1 MKKAVAIFLSLTI
14 ITTIFTACSAKNPE
28 PETTTVQVVNEN
40 SINITEDNT
49 TFKLSYTQSDSL
61 NPFNAKTLNNQIL
74 SQLVFESLFTLD
86 ENYKSGLNIA
96 SSYSYSD
103 SKTLNI
109 TITNGIKFTNG
120 RTITADDIERSFY
133 NAKNSEYWGNTLS
146 GIKSCNAES
155 SSTLSF
161 KLEYANPY
169 AHNLLTFP
177 IVAESESQSG
187 FPVGSG
193 RYYYDYENNDV
204 VLKANK
210 DKAGFAPKL
219 TTIHLENITSLDSI
233 DNAVNIGNI
242 SFAFRD
248 LSKNSSKKISASKK
262 LVNMNNLV
270 YIGTNNKSGITS
282 NAYIRKAIS
291 LAVDREVLVKSAYGN
306 FAQSATS
313 VFNPQFE
320 LSETKLFEK
329 QADVNSAKQ
338 AIAQS
343 GVSNL
348 SLNLLVNNNNTDRIA
363 CAKLVKQQLEN
374 AGFSVNIVSVGFDEY
389 SRYVENENFNLY
401 IGEIKLT
408 NDMNLNAFFTNSGA
422 SKYGIDING
431 TTSYAYYDYING
443 DAELGSFLLA
453 FSSEMPYVP
462 LVYRKGMV
470 CFSKAMSGDVQSTV
484 SDSFGNIENWYFVA
498 DSQ

>member
-1 MKKAVAIFLSLTI
+1 MKKITAIILSLI
-14 ITTIFTACSAKNPE
+14 IIITIFTACSAENTE
-28 PETTTVQVVNEN
+28 PETTTAQIVNEDTL
-40 SINITEDNT
+40 NITEDNS

-61 NPFNAKTLNNQIL
+61 NPFDAKTQNNQIL
-74 SQLVFESLFTLD
+74 CQLVFESLFTLD
-86 ENYKSGLNIA
+86 ENYKSALNIA
-96 SSYSYSD
+96 SSYNYSD
-103 SKTLNI
+103 PKTLNV

-120 RTITADDIERSFY
+120 DTITADDIERSFY
-133 NAKNSEYWGNTLS
+133 NAKKSEYWENTLS
-146 GIKSCNAES
+146 GISSCNADS
-155 SSTLSF
+155 ASTVNF

-177 IVAESESQSG
+177 VTAKDGSQSG

-210 DKAGFAPKL
+210 DKAGFAPKI

-248 LSKNSSKKISASKK
+248 LNKNSSKKISAGKK

-270 YIGTNNKSGITS
+270 FIGINNKSGITA
-282 NAYIRKAIS
+282 NADIRKAIS
-291 LAVDREVLVKSAYGN
+291 LAADREVLVKSAYGN
-306 FAQSATS
+306 FAQSASS
-313 VFNPQFE
+313 VFNPLFE

-329 QADVNSAKQ
+329 QSDINAAKQ

-343 GVSNL
+343 GISDL
-348 SLNLLVNNNNTDRIA
+348 SLNLLVNNDNTDRLA
-363 CAKLVKQQLEN
+363 CAKLIKQQLEN
-374 AGFSVNIVSVGFDEY
+374 AGFYVNIVEAGFEEY
-389 SRYVENENFNLY
+389 TNYIENENFNLY

-408 NDMNLNAFFTNSGA
+408 NDMNLNAFFTNAGTA
-422 SKYGIDING
+422 KYGIDIDG
-431 TTSYAYYDYING
+431 ETSNAYYNYLNG

-453 FSSEMPYVP
+453 FSNEMPYVP

-484 SDSFGNIENWYFVA
+484 TDSFGNIENWYFA
-498 DSQ
+498 GE

>member
-1 MKKAVAIFLSLTI
+1 MKKIFAIILSLTI
-14 ITTIFTACSAKNPE
+14 IITIFTACSAENPE
-28 PETTTVQVVNEN
+28 PETTTAQVVNEDTL
-40 SINITEDNT
+40 NITEDNT

-61 NPFNAKTLNNQIL
+61 NPFDAKTQNNQVL
-74 SQLVFESLFTLD
+74 CQLVFESLFTLD
-86 ENYKSGLNIA
+86 ENYKSALNIA

-103 SKTLNI
+103 PKTLNI
-109 TITNGIKFTNG
+109 AITSGIKFTNG
-120 RTITADDIERSFY
+120 ETITADDIERSFD
-133 NAKNSEYWGNTLS
+133 NAKKSEYWENTLA
-146 GIKSCNAES
+146 GIASCSVDSA
-155 SSTLSF
+155 STVTF

-177 IVAESESQSG
+177 IVAKDESQSG

-193 RYYYDYENNDV
+193 RYYYDYENSDI

-210 DKAGFAPKL
+210 EKVGFAPKI

-248 LSKNSSKKISASKK
+248 LSKYSSKKISAGKK

-270 YIGTNNKSGITS
+270 YIGINNKSGATS

-306 FAQSATS
+306 FAQSASS

-320 LSETKLFEK
+320 LSQTKLFEK
-329 QADVNSAKQ
+329 EADINAAKQ

-343 GVSNL
+343 GISDL
-348 SLNLLVNNNNTDRIA
+348 SLNLLVNNNNTDRLA
-363 CAKLVKQQLEN
+363 CAKLVKQQLES
-374 AGFSVNIVSVGFDEY
+374 AGFYVNIVEAGFDEY
-389 SRYVENENFNLY
+389 ANYIINENFNLY

-408 NDMNLNAFFTNSGA
+408 NDMNLNAFFTNAGTA
-422 SKYGIDING
+422 KYGIDIDG
-431 TTSYAYYDYING
+431 ETSYEYYDYLNG

-453 FSSEMPYVP
+453 FSNEMPYVP
-462 LVYRKGMV
+462 LIYRKGMV
-470 CFSKAMSGDVQSTV
+470 CFSKAMSGDVQST
-484 SDSFGNIENWYFVA
+484 DTDYFGNIENWYFA
-498 DSQ
+498 GK

>member
-1 MKKAVAIFLSLTI
+1 MKKIFAIILSLTI
-14 ITTIFTACSAKNPE
+14 IITIFSACSAENPE
-28 PETTTVQVVNEN
+28 PETTTVQVVNEDTL
-40 SINITEDNT
+40 NITEDNT

-61 NPFNAKTLNNQIL
+61 NPFDAITQNNQIL
-74 SQLVFESLFTLD
+74 SQLVFEGLFTLD
-86 ENYKSGLNIA
+86 ENYKSALNIA

-103 SKTLNI
+103 PKTLNI

-120 RTITADDIERSFY
+120 DTITADDIERSFY
-133 NAKNSEYWGNTLS
+133 NAKKSEYWKNTLL
-146 GIKSCNAES
+146 GIDSCNAD
-155 SSTLSF
+155 STSTITF

-177 IVAESESQSG
+177 IVAKNESQNG

-204 VLKANK
+204 VLKANR
-210 DKAGFAPKL
+210 DKTGFEPKI

-248 LSKNSSKKISASKK
+248 LSRNSSEKISAGKK
-262 LVNMNNLV
+262 LVNINNLV
-270 YIGTNNKSGITS
+270 YLGINNKSGVTA

-306 FAQSATS
+306 FAQSASS

-329 QADVNSAKQ
+329 QADVNAAKQ

-343 GVSNL
+343 GISDL
-348 SLNLLVNNNNTDRIA
+348 SLNLLVNNNNTDRLS

-374 AGFSVNIVSVGFDEY
+374 AGFSVNIVEAGFDEY
-389 SRYVENENFNLY
+389 TRYVENENFNLY

-408 NDMNLNAFFTNSGA
+408 NDMNLNAFFTNAGTA
-422 SKYGIDING
+422 KYGIDIDG
-431 TTSYAYYDYING
+431 DTSNAYYNYLNG

-453 FSSEMPYVP
+453 FSNEMPYVP

-484 SDSFGNIENWYFVA
+484 TDNFGNIENWYFA
-498 DSQ
+498 GE

>member
-1 MKKAVAIFLSLTI
+1 MKKIFAIILSLTI
-14 ITTIFTACSAKNPE
+14 VITIFTACSAENPE
-28 PETTTVQVVNEN
+28 PETTTAQVVNEDTL
-40 SINITEDNT
+40 NITEDNT

-61 NPFNAKTLNNQIL
+61 NPFDAKTQNNQVL
-74 SQLVFESLFTLD
+74 CQLVFESLFTLD
-86 ENYKSGLNIA
+86 ENYKSALNIA

-103 SKTLNI
+103 PKTLNVAI
-109 TITNGIKFTNG
+109 TSGIKFTNG
-120 RTITADDIERSFY
+120 ETITANDIERSFD
-133 NAKNSEYWGNTLS
+133 NAKKSEYWGNTLA
-146 GIKSCNAES
+146 GIASCSADS
-155 SSTLSF
+155 ASTVTF

-177 IVAESESQSG
+177 IVAKDESQSG

-193 RYYYDYENNDV
+193 RYYYDYENSDI

-210 DKAGFAPKL
+210 EKVGFAPKI

-248 LSKNSSKKISASKK
+248 LSKYSSKKISAGKK

-270 YIGTNNKSGITS
+270 YIGINNKSGATS

-306 FAQSATS
+306 FAQSASS

-320 LSETKLFEK
+320 LSQTKLFEK
-329 QADVNSAKQ
+329 DADINAAKQ

-343 GVSNL
+343 GITDL
-348 SLNLLVNNNNTDRIA
+348 SLNLLVNNNNTDRLA
-363 CAKLVKQQLEN
+363 CAKLVKQQLES
-374 AGFSVNIVSVGFDEY
+374 AGFYVNIVEAGFDEY
-389 SRYVENENFNLY
+389 ANYIINENFNLY

-408 NDMNLNAFFTNSGA
+408 NDMNLNAFFTNAGTA
-422 SKYGIDING
+422 KYGIDIDG
-431 TTSYAYYDYING
+431 ETSYEYYDYLNG

-453 FSSEMPYVP
+453 FSNEMPYVP
-462 LVYRKGMV
+462 LIYRKGMV
-470 CFSKAMSGDVQSTV
+470 CFSKAMSGDVQST
-484 SDSFGNIENWYFVA
+484 DTDYFGNIENWYFA
-498 DSQ
+498 GK